1 MAYVKTENQRKKS
14 RAASHRRRRKQ
25 NLYTALGLLIL
36 LAAII
41 LWICLANRKK
51 PEPDASVSDS
61 SVIPTVTTASSAA
74 SSTTET
80 EPGETTDPTESDTQ
94 PAATTT
100 TRRTKTEGHYVQ
112 PAGAAWNLRLV
123 NDWNEM
129 EQEYVESIPLET
141 FAYNTYWEFDSRALP
156 YLYRMIDDANAAGC
170 SLWGQSLFRSYNGQY
185 KLYWAQVNE
194 LLYQGYGQEEAERVA
209 ATIVKRPGQ
218 SEHNTGLA
226 LDFECSE
233 FPDLEEGFKDTY
245 AYEWLTAHCAEYG
258 FILRFPKD
266 KEDITGVIY
275 EPWHYRYVGV
285 EAATE
290 IMVRGLCL
298 EEYLEEKGL

>member
-100 TRRTKTEGHYVQ
+100 TRRTEGHYVQ

-290 IMVRGLCL
+290 IMARGLCL

>member
-100 TRRTKTEGHYVQ
+100 TRRTEGHYVQ

-194 LLYQGYGQEEAERVA
+194 LLYQGYGQAV
-209 ATIVKRPGQ
+209 
-218 SEHNTGLA
+218 
-226 LDFECSE
+226 
-233 FPDLEEGFKDTY
+233 
-245 AYEWLTAHCAEYG
+245 
-258 FILRFPKD
+258 LRCVF
-266 KEDITGVIY
+266 T
-275 EPWHYRYVGV
+275 R
-285 EAATE
+285 
-290 IMVRGLCL
+290 
-298 EEYLEEKGL
+298 

>member
-80 EPGETTDPTESDTQ
+80 EPGETTNPTESDTQ

-100 TRRTKTEGHYVQ
+100 TRRTEGHYVQ

-290 IMVRGLCL
+290 IMARGLCL

>member
-61 SVIPTVTTASSAA
+61 SVIPTVTTASPAA

-80 EPGETTDPTESDTQ
+80 DHTTDPTEPDTQ

-100 TRRTKTEGHYVQ
+100 TRRTETEGHYVQ

-170 SLWGQSLFRSYNGQY
+170 NLWGQSLFRSYNGQY

-266 KEDITGVIY
+266 KEEITGVIY

-290 IMVRGLCL
+290 IMARGLCL